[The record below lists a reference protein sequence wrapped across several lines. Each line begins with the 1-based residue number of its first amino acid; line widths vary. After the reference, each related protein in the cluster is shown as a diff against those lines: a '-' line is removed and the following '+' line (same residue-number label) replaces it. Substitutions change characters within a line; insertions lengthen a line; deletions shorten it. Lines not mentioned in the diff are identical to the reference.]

1 MSAKLKKSALGR
13 DFNSLFED
21 NMFEKARGAAE
32 MLRISD
38 VEPNR
43 AQPRKYF
50 DEEELAA
57 LAASIATFG
66 VLQPIVVTES
76 EHLAGTYRI
85 IAGERRW
92 RAARIAGL
100 SEIPAVIINSDSIS
114 AAQIALVENVQRSDL
129 TPVEEAMGYRD
140 LIDTFGLTQE
150 QVSEKVGKS
159 RSAIANALRLLEL
172 PEKTL
177 EFLAEGKI
185 SQGHAK
191 VLLGLNEKS
200 LIDST
205 ANQIIT
211 EDLSVRATEKLVKFL
226 NTPVKEKKT
235 PPQADEQRKVY
246 LAELER
252 RAQSEL
258 GRRIR
263 IRDLGEGKSKLEID
277 YQSSDDL
284 EELLRKLC
292 GDSIFDIQ

>member
-21 NMFEKARGAAE
+21 NMIEKARGAAE

-100 SEIPAVIINSDSIS
+100 NEIPAVIINSDSIS

-140 LIDTFGLTQE
+140 LINTFGLTQE
-150 QVSEKVGKS
+150 QVSDKVGKS

-191 VLLGLNEKS
+191 VLLGLNDKTI
-200 LIDST
+200 IDST

-226 NTPVKEKKT
+226 NTPVKVKKT
-235 PPQADEQRKVY
+235 PPPADEQRKVY
-246 LAELER
+246 LSELQR
-252 RAQSEL
+252 RAQNEL
-258 GRRIR
+258 GRRVR
-263 IRDLGEGKSKLEID
+263 IHDLGEGKSKLEID
-277 YQSSDDL
+277 YQTSDDL

>member
-21 NMFEKARGAAE
+21 NMIEKARGAAE

-100 SEIPAVIINSDSIS
+100 NEIPAVIINSDSIS

-140 LIDTFGLTQE
+140 LINTFGLTQE
-150 QVSEKVGKS
+150 QVSDKVGKS

-191 VLLGLNEKS
+191 VLLGLNDKTI
-200 LIDST
+200 IDST

-235 PPQADEQRKVY
+235 PPPADEQRKVY
-246 LAELER
+246 LSELQR
-252 RAQSEL
+252 RAQNEL
-258 GRRIR
+258 GRRVR
-263 IRDLGEGKSKLEID
+263 IHDLGEGKSKLEID
-277 YQSSDDL
+277 YQTSDDL